1 MGLNGSQSSRFVTLM
16 IPAFLGLYFHL
27 LTLDGWRVQRH
38 CLLVF
43 LLLLVPGQ
51 LPLGL
56 GENHPASSF
65 SRPKRAWRDCYLRTE
80 DFEKCEAMSDFKLLP
95 ADSPDELRKKF
106 DYLKQHKLNLFA
118 E

>member
-1 MGLNGSQSSRFVTLM
+1 MQRWRTILFNASFGLN
-16 IPAFLGLYFHL
+16 
-27 LTLDGWRVQRH
+27 

-43 LLLLVPGQ
+43 LLLLIPGH

-56 GENHPASSF
+56 GESHPASSF
-65 SRPKRAWRDCYLRTE
+65 SRPKHAWRDCYLRTE

-95 ADSPDELRKKF
+95 AEPPDELRKKF

-118 E
+118 Q